1 LRLLTCSNSAPAP
14 PAPPGGLVPI
24 LNALLK
30 ELGGRWVFTAPEGFD
45 PASVTGLRAAERS
58 HWYPVSIPKHRLDQ
72 QRQSVS
78 VGVLLWLFHYLYDT
92 SMIPLFDDRFR
103 SAWRAYK
110 LVNQEFAA
118 ALLALHEN
126 STDEV
131 VLINDFHL
139 MLVPSLFSMKAPRR
153 NSCLA
158 YFHHVPWCEPDY
170 FGILPASMREQLLES
185 LLNCDFVGFH
195 CERWGQSFLAC
206 CDRYL
211 PGARINGRRV
221 HYRDRETRITAAAGP
236 IDAAKLD
243 ELAADPRTH
252 ECREVLL
259 CRAEGR
265 RIITRIDR
273 LDLWKNLP
281 RGFLAYE
288 TLLRRKPEL
297 AADVWFCAIVSR
309 PRFATDRHRRY
320 ESQCEE
326 VVRRINT
333 ELANGRESVSLL
345 FPEGGFDSRHRAVAA
360 LQAGVT
366 TLVNPTYDGLNMVAK
381 ESAVVN
387 PRARLM
393 LSTNAGAF
401 PQLASIAI
409 PVHPFDILST
419 ADALEQALED
429 RTQPADHDF
438 GACSRVLRH
447 ETAKGW
453 LETILGRSQPG

>member
-1 LRLLTCSNSAPAP
+1 MRLLTCSNSAPAP

-45 PASVTGLRAAERS
+45 PASVTERGAAEES
-58 HWYPVSIPKHRLDQ
+58 HWYPVSIPKHLLDQ

-78 VGVLLWLFHYLYDT
+78 VGVLLWLFHYLHDT
-92 SMIPLFDDRFR
+92 SMTPLFGDDFR
-103 SAWRAYK
+103 SAWRGYK
-110 LVNQEFAA
+110 IVNQEFAA

-126 STDEV
+126 SSDEV
-131 VLINDFHL
+131 VLVNDFHL
-139 MLVPSLFSMKAPRR
+139 MLVPSLFSMKSPRR

-170 FGILPASMREQLLES
+170 FGILPASMRTQLLES
-185 LLNCDFVGFH
+185 LLHCDFVGFH
-195 CERWGQSFLAC
+195 CERWGDAFLAC

-211 PGARINGRRV
+211 PGARIDGRSV
-221 HYRDRETRITAAAGP
+221 HYRGQETRITAAAGP

-243 ELAADPRTH
+243 ELAADSATQ
-252 ECREVLL
+252 EWCETLL
-259 CRAEGR
+259 RRAEGR

-273 LDLWKNLP
+273 LDLWKNVP

-297 AADVWFCAIVSR
+297 AADLWFCAIVSR

-320 ESQCEE
+320 QAQCEQ
-326 VVRRINT
+326 VARRINAD
-333 ELANGRESVSLL
+333 LANGRESVSLL
-345 FPEGGFDSRHRAVAA
+345 FPENEGNSRHRAVAA
-360 LQAGVT
+360 LQVGFS

-387 PRARLM
+387 PRAHLM
-393 LSTNAGAF
+393 LSTNAGAY
-401 PQLASIAI
+401 PQLASIATPI
-409 PVHPFDILST
+409 HPFDILCT

-429 RTQPADHDF
+429 RARPADHDL
-438 GACSRVLRH
+438 GACTRVLRH

-453 LETILGRSQPG
+453 LETILDRSQPA